1 MKRLITLA
9 SSGVLLC
16 VALFTVSI
24 AQTPSGPSMFLPESA
39 FDFGDVDEGRVVE
52 HTFRVLN
59 KGNQPLEIRKVNPG

>member
-16 VALFTVSI
+16 LALFTASI
-24 AQTPSGPSMFLPESA
+24 AQTPSGPSMFLPESS
-39 FDFGDVDEGRVVE
+39 FDFGDVEEGKVVE

-59 KGNQPLEIRKVNPG
+59 KATSPLKSTK